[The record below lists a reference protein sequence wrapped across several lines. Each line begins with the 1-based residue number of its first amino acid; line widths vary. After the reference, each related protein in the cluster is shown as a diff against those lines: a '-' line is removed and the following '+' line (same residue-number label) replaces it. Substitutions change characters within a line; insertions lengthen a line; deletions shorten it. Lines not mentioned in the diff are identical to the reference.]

1 MIKKYVILLLAIFF
15 LYTPLIADS
24 VLGGKDSPSGMIDN
38 IGKKFT
44 AYASGKKNILKAIK
58 LEKKGKIKKANKL
71 YKKALFY
78 LIKANKEKQ
87 LDPDILNYLGFV
99 NGKLGKLEDAEIYYL
114 LGLNQNPKHNGIN
127 EHLGELYLKTD
138 RIDKAKEQLK
148 VLKNC
153 NCEEFEELKAAI
165 KLVSSNN

>member
-87 LDPDILNYLGFV
+87 LDPDILNYLGCHVFALKPRV
-99 NGKLGKLEDAEIYYL
+99 TAIENSFSNGEITEPTAL
-114 LGLNQNPKHNGIN
+114 SLISLQI
-127 EHLGELYLKTD
+127 
-138 RIDKAKEQLK
+138 EQ
-148 VLKNC
+148 
-153 NCEEFEELKAAI
+153 FSAF
-165 KLVSSNN
+165 